1 MKKRNLLITILCCIH
16 IAAALYTFSVLD
28 TYENVSS
35 SAALPSSPNALPS
48 PPDASPSPPDVSP
61 SPPDASPSSP
71 DALAPSS
78 PAPSAKEDTVPTA
91 QDIPISKQDMPGS
104 DSTSSRP
111 EPVPF
116 IVRSRLN
123 LHIRQDASLNAKII
137 GRIPPAGSG
146 VVLELA
152 DDKWAKILY
161 DGIEGYA
168 ATDYLD
174 FDIAALANA
183 QIPAEEFPSEDAGNL
198 ETEAQPEQDTQKE
211 TRILIIN
218 SCYIRSSPNA
228 NTRENIVATAQPE
241 DMFEHMEEYDIPGWY
256 AVHLD
261 GQKTAYVSQEY
272 ATIYI

>member
-1 MKKRNLLITILCCIH
+1 MRKRNLLITFLCCIH
-16 IAAALYTFSVLD
+16 IAAALYTVSVLN

-35 SAALPSSPNALPS
+35 AAALPSSPAALPSSPNALPS
-48 PPDASPSPPDVSP
+48 PPDAP
-61 SPPDASPSSP
+61 
-71 DALAPSS
+71 PSS
-78 PAPSAKEDTVPTA
+78 PAAPA
-91 QDIPISKQDMPGS
+91 QDSPVPDAGADTISAPQDVPVSKQDMPVP
-104 DSTSSRP
+104 DSAASPES

-123 LHIRQDASLNAKII
+123 LHIRQDASLHAKII

-146 VVLELA
+146 IVLELT

-174 FDIAALANA
+174 FDITAMTNA
-183 QIPAEEFPSEDAGNL
+183 QIQAEESPAEDTGNW
-198 ETEAQPEQDTQKE
+198 ETEAQPEPDTQKE

-228 NTRENIVATAQPE
+228 ATRENIVATAQPE
-241 DMFEHMEEYDIPGWY
+241 DIFEYMQEYDIPGWY

-261 GQKTAYVSQEY
+261 GQKIAYVSKEY
-272 ATIYI
+272 ATTCI